1 MEKNSRDII
10 CCLHKKIRT
19 LKQSLK
25 PLLMAAILGKL
36 LTKNR
41 QFQMLITFEPFIR
54 FLQMKAQKSSYIE
67 LYLMVKKQQA
77 SPVIDF

>member
-1 MEKNSRDII
+1 MV
-10 CCLHKKIRT
+10 
-19 LKQSLK
+19 
-25 PLLMAAILGKL
+25 AILGKL

-41 QFQMLITFEPFIR
+41 QFQMLITFETFIR

>member
-1 MEKNSRDII
+1 MEKN
-10 CCLHKKIRT
+10 KVET
-19 LKQSLK
+19 LSAVCTKNQNSKK
-25 PLLMAAILGKL
+25 PLLMVAILGKL

-41 QFQMLITFEPFIR
+41 QVQMLITFEPFIR

-67 LYLMVKKQQA
+67 LYLMVQKQQA